1 MSIPADLRVGRA
13 LEPVAEPPPRT
24 RWRWPLTAVG
34 VALVAVGLFVA
45 YRRMAWSWP
54 INGDG
59 ASNALQAWDL
69 WRGNPLLHGWTLS
82 DVSFYG
88 TELVQYAVIEM
99 FVGVRP
105 EVVHAAAALTYTLL
119 VLVTAAL
126 AKGRATGWAGA
137 VRIGVAL
144 AVMLVPTPGLAY
156 QILLGSPDHTGSG
169 VPMVLTWLILD
180 RALTR
185 DGDVRGIRWWVPVTV
200 GVLLA
205 WGQAGDPLVTFVG
218 ALPLVLVSALRLVGD
233 GTPWSRR
240 WRGVHAQLIAA
251 GIGSIGLGHGVI
263 KLVHV
268 LGGFHTPTPPIELS
282 PLAALPHRAEM
293 TAKMIGVLFGVYRPG
308 TALTPGVVGLGV
320 VHALGL
326 ALVVVALVAVVIR
339 AGRRR
344 TDGTAFV
351 NQILVLAI
359 LINIGAELVSTLS
372 VDILAAR
379 EIAPVVPFAAALA
392 GRVGADRL
400 RRWRLTPVLGAGL
413 AALLIA
419 LVAATPGRAAP
430 AENQE
435 LADYLDG
442 RGLTYGLASY
452 WNTANVTVTTQ
463 RRVTVVAAEAGDRL
477 GPFCWQTKAD
487 WYDATKHDARFVV
500 YDPGRTMLGSMETI
514 TRTFGQ
520 PKETAMVGRQ
530 QVLIY
535 DHNLLA
541 DLEPRC

>member
-1 MSIPADLRVGRA
+1 
-13 LEPVAEPPPRT
+13 
-24 RWRWPLTAVG
+24 
-34 VALVAVGLFVA
+34 
-45 YRRMAWSWP
+45 
-54 INGDG
+54 
-59 ASNALQAWDL
+59 
-69 WRGNPLLHGWTLS
+69 
-82 DVSFYG
+82 
-88 TELVQYAVIEM
+88 
-99 FVGVRP
+99 
-105 EVVHAAAALTYTLL
+105 
-119 VLVTAAL
+119 
-126 AKGRATGWAGA
+126 
-137 VRIGVAL
+137 
-144 AVMLVPTPGLAY
+144 
-156 QILLGSPDHTGSG
+156 
-169 VPMVLTWLILD
+169 MVLTWIVLD

-185 DGDVRGIRWWVPVTV
+185 DGDDRGPRWWVPVTI

-218 ALPLVLVSALRLVGD
+218 ALPLVLVSALRLARD
-233 GTPWSRR
+233 GTPWRRR

-263 KLVHV
+263 KLVHLV
-268 LGGFHTPTPPIELS
+268 GGFRTPTPPIELS

-293 TAKMIGVLFGVYRPG
+293 IAKMIGVLFGVYRPG
-308 TALTPGVVGLGV
+308 VAPTPAGVGLGV
-320 VHALGL
+320 VHALGFT
-326 ALVVVALVAVVIR
+326 LVVVALVAVDIR

-344 TDGTAFV
+344 ADGTAFV
-351 NQILVLAI
+351 NQILVLGI

-379 EIAPVVPFAAALA
+379 EIAPIVPLGAALA

-400 RRWRLTPVLGAGL
+400 RKWQLTPVLGAGL

-430 AENQE
+430 AENQR
-435 LADYLDG
+435 LADFLDG

-452 WNTANVTVTTQ
+452 WNTANLTVTTQ
-463 RRVTVVAAEAGDRL
+463 RRVTVVALLDGDRL

-514 TRTFGQ
+514 TGTFGQ
-520 PKETAMVGRQ
+520 PRETVTVGRQ

-541 DLEPRC
+541 DLKDRC